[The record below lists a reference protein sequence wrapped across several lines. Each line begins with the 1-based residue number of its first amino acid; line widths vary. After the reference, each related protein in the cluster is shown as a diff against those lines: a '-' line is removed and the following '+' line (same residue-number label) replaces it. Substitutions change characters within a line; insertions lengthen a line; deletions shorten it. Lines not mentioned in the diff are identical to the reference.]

1 MNLYL
6 IDGNSYFYRAYHAIR
21 GLTNSKGFPTNAIYG
36 FTNMILKI
44 IREKKPDAIA
54 VVFDSPAPTER
65 HRIYE
70 AYKSQRPET
79 PTDLVLQIP
88 YIKEIIK
95 AFNMP
100 SFEMPGYEAD
110 DIICTIAKKA
120 TSLNINVFILSGD
133 KDMMQA
139 VSSGIKIYDPMKDLI
154 IDENYVI
161 EKFGVPPERVPEFM
175 AITGDAID
183 NIPGV
188 KGIGEKTAKELL
200 LKAGSLNELLNHP
213 EKIDKERLRKLIVD
227 HIEDIRISK
236 TLATIDT
243 NIPIDINIQDMLIK
257 EPDWPSLLPLFT
269 EFEFKS
275 LIKLIPSC
283 GHKPRGRYITITEK
297 KQLLAFLGKTKYSLT
312 GLL

>member
-6 IDGNSYFYRAYHAIR
+6 IDGNSYFYRAFHAIR

-36 FTNMILKI
+36 FTNMIMKI

-54 VVFDSPAPTER
+54 IAFDSKEPTER
-65 HRIYE
+65 HKIYE
-70 AYKSQRPET
+70 EYKAQRPET
-79 PTDLVLQIP
+79 PNDLVLQIP
-88 YIKEIIK
+88 YIKQIIK
-95 AFNMP
+95 GFKIPAF
-100 SFEMPGYEAD
+100 EIPGYEAD

-120 TSLNINVFILSGD
+120 ASQGAQVFILSGD

-139 VSSGIKIYDPMKDLI
+139 VGKGIKIYDPMKDLI
-154 IDENYVI
+154 IDESHVK
-161 EKFGVPPERVPEFM
+161 ERFGVPPERIPEFM

-200 LKAGSLNELLNHP
+200 SKVSGLDELIEHP
-213 EKIDKERLRKLIVD
+213 ENIKNDRLRKMIAD
-227 HIEDIRISK
+227 NIESIRISR

-243 NIPIDINIQDMLIK
+243 NMPVDVNIHEMAMK
-257 EPDWPSLLPLFT
+257 EPDWTSLLRLFT

-275 LIKLIPSC
+275 LIKLVPSS
-283 GHKPRGRYITITEK
+283 GYKPRGQYKTIMDKDELMK
-297 KQLLAFLGKTKYSLT
+297 ALGI
-312 GLL
+312 

>member
-21 GLTNSKGFPTNAIYG
+21 GLTNSKGFPTNAIFG

-44 IREKKPDAIA
+44 TREKKPDAIA
-54 VVFDSPAPTER
+54 VVFDSPVPTER

-70 AYKSQRPET
+70 EYKAQRPET
-79 PTDLVLQIP
+79 PNDLVMQIP

-100 SFEMPGYEAD
+100 SFEIPGYEAD

-120 TSLNINVFILSGD
+120 ASQGINVFILSGD

-139 VSSGIKIYDPMKDLI
+139 VGNGIKIYDPMKDLI
-154 IDENYVI
+154 IDENSVI
-161 EKFGVPPERVPEFM
+161 ERFGMPPERVPEFM

-200 LKAGSLNELLNHP
+200 LKAGSLDELLNHP
-213 EKIDKERLRKLIVD
+213 EKIDSERLRKMIID
-227 HIEDIRISK
+227 NIENIRISK
-236 TLATIDT
+236 TLATIDMD
-243 NIPIDINIQDMLIK
+243 IPIDINIQNLSIK
-257 EPDWPSLLPLFT
+257 EPDWPTLLRLFSD
-269 EFEFKS
+269 FEFKS
-275 LIKLIPSC
+275 LIKLIPST
-283 GHKPRGRYITITEK
+283 GHKPRGRYITITDK
-297 KQLLAFLGKTKYSLT
+297 KQLLAFLGRTQ
-312 GLL
+312 